1 MGPKIELFQK
11 TVGGEEKTS
20 VGAFGGLPHSR
31 SLLTNHRDCI
41 NASFTQLAPS
51 SLDNGL
57 GPMSVVPNFI

>member
-11 TVGGEEKTS
+11 TVGGEEKKRQL
-20 VGAFGGLPHSR
+20 GHLLACLSR

-51 SLDNGL
+51 SLDNGS
-57 GPMSVVPNFI
+57 GPMSVAANFI

>member
-11 TVGGEEKTS
+11 TVGEKKKMS
-20 VGAFGGLPHSR
+20 VGAFAGLPGR

-41 NASFTQLAPS
+41 NTPFTQLTLS

-57 GPMSVVPNFI
+57 DPMSVAPNFI